1 MTIRRRPSA
10 GGWPSAG
17 GLARHK
23 QPRPP
28 LPSPGFELLQQ
39 GPDLHGYRLAGQRL
53 YGIYPAPVRCG
64 AIGGSEP
71 RAAAKVLDAAGRP
84 SFLGG
89 NFEKMR
95 VQHGQAHDVAVVQ
108 AVLGLRQRWP
118 HWGPK
123 KLRVKLVEHH
133 PELPVPAASTIGEW
147 LRREGV
153 VGRSRRRRRCP
164 PYTQPFAAVSAAN
177 DVWCTDFKGWFRTSD
192 GRRCDPFTLTDA
204 HSRYLLRCQA
214 VARPDEA
221 NVRPIFEAA
230 FKEQGLPLA
239 IRSDNGPPF
248 ASPGVG
254 GLSRLAVWWIKL
266 GIRPERIVAGKPQQN
281 GRHERVH
288 HTVNQETATPP
299 AASVAAQQE
308 RFDGFRAVYNNERPH
323 EALGQQTPALLYEP
337 SPRPYPDR
345 VEDPHYGDD
354 VAVRRV
360 RSTGQIKW
368 AGELIFVG
376 EALIGEPV
384 GIRETEGGDWL
395 VRYADVELGYIHP
408 QRRRLSPR
416 PLRGVSKPGDL
427 MDIADAIT
435 TTPQAQ
441 PPQHP

>member
-1 MTIRRRPSA
+1 MPWKETCQMDERMQFIARVLAGEDEMTVLCREYGVSRKTGYKWLGRYISDGA
-10 GGWPSAG
+10 A
-17 GLARHK
+17 GLAERSHA
-23 QPRPP
+23 P
-28 LPSPGFELLQQ
+28 L
-39 GPDLHGYRLAGQRL
+39 
-53 YGIYPAPVRCG
+53 
-64 AIGGSEP
+64 
-71 RAAAKVLDAAGRP
+71 
-84 SFLGG
+84 
-89 NFEKMR
+89 
-95 VQHGQAHDVAVVQ
+95 QHGQAHQVAVVQ

-153 VGRSRRRRRCP
+153 VGRSRQRRRCP
-164 PYTQPFAAVSAAN
+164 AYTQPFAAVSAAN
-177 DVWCTDFKGWFRTSD
+177 DVWCTDFKGWFRTGD

-214 VARPDEA
+214 VARPDEE

-230 FKEQGLPLA
+230 FKEHGLPLA

-288 HTVNQETATPP
+288 RTLKQETATPP
-299 AASVAAQQE
+299 AASLPAQQQQ
-308 RFDGFRAVYNNERPH
+308 FNAFRTVYNNERPH
-323 EALGQQTPALLYEP
+323 EALGQQTPASLYEP

-345 VEDPHYGDD
+345 LEEPHYGDD
-354 VAVRRV
+354 VAERRV
-360 RSTGQIKW
+360 RSNGQIKW
-368 AGELIFVG
+368 AGELVFVG
-376 EALIGEPV
+376 EALVGEPV
-384 GIRETEGGDWL
+384 GILETEDGDWL

-416 PLRGVSKPGDL
+416 PLHGGSGRPGDL
-427 MDIADAIT
+427 MEIAAAIT

-441 PPQHP
+441 RPQHP

>member
-1 MTIRRRPSA
+1 MPWKATCQMDERMQFIARVLAGEDEMTALCREYGVSRKTGYKWLGRYIA
-10 GGWPSAG
+10 DGAA
-17 GLARHK
+17 GLAERSHA
-23 QPRPP
+23 P
-28 LPSPGFELLQQ
+28 L
-39 GPDLHGYRLAGQRL
+39 
-53 YGIYPAPVRCG
+53 
-64 AIGGSEP
+64 
-71 RAAAKVLDAAGRP
+71 
-84 SFLGG
+84 
-89 NFEKMR
+89 
-95 VQHGQAHDVAVVQ
+95 QHGQAHDLAVVQ

-133 PELPVPAASTIGEW
+133 PELPVPAVSTIGDW

-153 VGRSRRRRRCP
+153 VGRSRQRRRCP

-177 DVWCTDFKGWFRTSD
+177 DVWCTDFKGWFRTGD

-214 VARPDEA
+214 VARPDEEH
-221 NVRPIFEAA
+221 VRPIFEAA
-230 FKEQGLPLA
+230 FKEHGLPLA

-248 ASPGVG
+248 ASAGVG

-266 GIRPERIVAGKPQQN
+266 GIQPERIVAGKPQQN

-288 HTVNQETATPP
+288 RTLNQETATPP
-299 AASVAAQQE
+299 AASLPAQQE
-308 RFDGFRAVYNNERPH
+308 RFDGFRAVYNKERPH
-323 EALGQQTPALLYEP
+323 EALGQQTPASRYQP

-345 VEDPHYGDD
+345 IEQPHYGHD

-384 GIRETEGGDWL
+384 GILETEGGDWL

-416 PLRGVSKPGDL
+416 PLHGGAGRPVDL
-427 MDIADAIT
+427 MEIADTIT
-435 TTPQAQ
+435 TAPQAQ
-441 PPQHP
+441 QPQHP

>member
-1 MTIRRRPSA
+1 
-10 GGWPSAG
+10 
-17 GLARHK
+17 
-23 QPRPP
+23 
-28 LPSPGFELLQQ
+28 
-39 GPDLHGYRLAGQRL
+39 
-53 YGIYPAPVRCG
+53 
-64 AIGGSEP
+64 
-71 RAAAKVLDAAGRP
+71 
-84 SFLGG
+84 
-89 NFEKMR
+89 
-95 VQHGQAHDVAVVQ
+95 
-108 AVLGLRQRWP
+108 
-118 HWGPK
+118 
-123 KLRVKLVEHH
+123 VKLVEHH

-164 PYTQPFAAVSAAN
+164 PNTQPFAAVSAAN

-288 HTVNQETATPP
+288 RTLNQETATPP

-308 RFDGFRAVYNNERPH
+308 RFDASRAVYNNERPH

-345 VEDPHYGDD
+345 VEHPHYGEE

-435 TTPQAQ
+435 TTPQLNHRNILDANWIKMSPIQ
-441 PPQHP
+441 PVRSVTLQSVCTLADPRIESGEEGEGQAGEGYLDRRLGPAARGCRVGPGNFTPSRSQIRT

>member
-1 MTIRRRPSA
+1 MPWKATCHMDERMQFIARVLAGEDEMTVLCREYGVSRKTGYKWLGRYISDGVA
-10 GGWPSAG
+10 
-17 GLARHK
+17 GLAERSHA
-23 QPRPP
+23 P
-28 LPSPGFELLQQ
+28 L
-39 GPDLHGYRLAGQRL
+39 
-53 YGIYPAPVRCG
+53 
-64 AIGGSEP
+64 
-71 RAAAKVLDAAGRP
+71 
-84 SFLGG
+84 
-89 NFEKMR
+89 
-95 VQHGQAHDVAVVQ
+95 QHGQAHEVAVVQ

-123 KLRVKLVEHH
+123 KLRVKLVELH

-177 DVWCTDFKGWFRTSD
+177 DVWCTDFKGWFRTGD

-204 HSRYLLRCQA
+204 RSRYLLRCQA
-214 VARPDEA
+214 VARPDEE

-230 FKEQGLPLA
+230 FKEHGLPLA

-248 ASPGVG
+248 ASSGVG

-266 GIRPERIVAGKPQQN
+266 GIQPERIVPGKPQQN

-288 HTVNQETATPP
+288 RTLNQETATPP
-299 AASVAAQQE
+299 AASLPAQQQ
-308 RFDGFRAVYNNERPH
+308 RFEAFRAVYNNERPH
-323 EALGQQTPALLYEP
+323 EALGQKTPASLYRP
-337 SPRPYPDR
+337 SPRAYPDR

-376 EALIGEPV
+376 EALVGEPV
-384 GIRETEGGDWL
+384 GILETESGDWR

-408 QRRRLSPR
+408 QWRRLSPR
-416 PLRGVSKPGDL
+416 PLRRVSRPGDL
-427 MDIADAIT
+427 MEIAGAIP

-441 PPQHP
+441 KPQHS